1 MGGELVVL
9 WHIFAGISHY
19 LVVLILLLLAVV
31 GVF

>member
-19 LVVLILLLLAVV
+19 LVVLISVV